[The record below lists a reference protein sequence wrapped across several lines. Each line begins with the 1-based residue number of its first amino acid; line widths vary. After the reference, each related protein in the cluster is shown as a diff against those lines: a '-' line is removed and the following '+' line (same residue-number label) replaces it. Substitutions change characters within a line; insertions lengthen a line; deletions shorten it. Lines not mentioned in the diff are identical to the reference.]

1 MANITLLLREGYF
14 LCPESGEMY
23 TEVSGRFTDIRTAKY
38 KGFTYWSV
46 GLSDGCDEMRVLLQL
61 KSSAFA
67 GLVLS
72 LVGCKFR
79 VLTLQPYLAKWN
91 GKEIKKLSVYVDGG
105 RYSAPYMKLP
115 QIRRVRDG
123 KGKPWHCDYS
133 ERLKRLAEL
142 AGHIN
147 TSNAHV

>member
-1 MANITLLLREGYF
+1 
-14 LCPESGEMY
+14 MY
-23 TEVSGRFTDIRTAKY
+23 TEVSGRFTGISLTKY
-38 KGFTYWSV
+38 KGFTYWAV
-46 GLSDGCDEMRVLLQL
+46 GLSDDCDDMRVLLQL
-61 KSSAFA
+61 KSCAFA
-67 GLVLS
+67 NLVLS
-72 LVGCKFR
+72 LIGCKFR
-79 VLTLQPYLAKWN
+79 VLTLQPYSEKWR

-105 RYSAPYMKLP
+105 RYSAPYIELP

>member
-23 TEVSGRFTDIRTAKY
+23 TEVSGRFTGISTAKY
-38 KGFTYWSV
+38 KGFIYWSV

-67 GLVLS
+67 NLVLS

-79 VLTLQPYLAKWN
+79 VLTLQPYLEKWH
-91 GKEIKKLSVYVDGG
+91 GKEIKKLSVYVDGD
-105 RYSAPYMKLP
+105 RYSAPYQRQAVALRLLRTPEKIGRISGP
-115 QIRRVRDG
+115 HKHVQRTRIRLYLLV
-123 KGKPWHCDYS
+123 
-133 ERLKRLAEL
+133 
-142 AGHIN
+142 II
-147 TSNAHV
+147 

>member
-23 TEVSGRFTDIRTAKY
+23 TEVSRRFTGISTAKY
-38 KGFTYWSV
+38 KGYTYWSV
-46 GLSDGCDEMRVLLQL
+46 GLSDGTDDMCVLLQL

-67 GLVLS
+67 NLVLS

-79 VLTLQPYLAKWN
+79 ILTLQPYLEKWN
-91 GKEIKKLSVYVDGG
+91 GKDIKKLSVYVDGG
-105 RYSAPYMKLP
+105 RYSAPYMELP

-123 KGKPWHCDYS
+123 KGKPWHCNYS

>member
-1 MANITLLLREGYF
+1 MANITLLLRDGYF

-23 TEVSGRFTDIRTAKY
+23 TEVSGRFTGISTAKY
-38 KGFTYWSV
+38 KGYTYWAV
-46 GLSDGCDEMRVLLQL
+46 GLSDGTDDMCVLLQL

-67 GLVLS
+67 NLVLS

-79 VLTLQPYLAKWN
+79 ILTLQPYLEKWN
-91 GKEIKKLSVYVDGG
+91 GKEIKKLSV
-105 RYSAPYMKLP
+105 
-115 QIRRVRDG
+115 